1 MKSQN
6 LEVTTVMSPGRSAL
20 KRFCL
25 LALLFA
31 GATAGARAEFVVSFF
46 SGVSSAENNDL
57 HYRQAG
63 GTDLTFHDVSYHT
76 KDFGSPIYY
85 GGRVAYFLPEQSHW
99 GFGLEFFHSKIY
111 LDTGDSVRVTGKRGG
126 DPVNDVEPINATI
139 TGFNCS
145 HGLNFLFAD
154 AMYRFYLG
162 QRDKDF
168 LGRFQPYLGA
178 GVGAAIPHV
187 EFSSETTHFEEYQFH
202 GPAFEGL
209 AGINFDITK
218 YLGLFAEYKFTYVDL
233 DHLSIPG
240 GSIGVAPMQNHLI
253 FGASVR
259 F

>member
-25 LALLFA
+25 LALLSA

-63 GTDLTFHDVSYHT
+63 GTDLTSPDVSIT
-76 KDFGSPIYY
+76 PRISARPSIMAGAWPTSCRSNRTGDS
-85 GGRVAYFLPEQSHW
+85 
-99 GFGLEFFHSKIY
+99 GLEFFHSKIY

-126 DPVNDVEPINATI
+126 DPVNDVEPIDATI

-154 AMYRFYLG
+154 AMYRFLG

-187 EFSSETTHFEEYQFH
+187 EFASETTHFEE
-202 GPAFEGL
+202 
-209 AGINFDITK
+209 
-218 YLGLFAEYKFTYVDL
+218 
-233 DHLSIPG
+233 
-240 GSIGVAPMQNHLI
+240 
-253 FGASVR
+253 
-259 F
+259 